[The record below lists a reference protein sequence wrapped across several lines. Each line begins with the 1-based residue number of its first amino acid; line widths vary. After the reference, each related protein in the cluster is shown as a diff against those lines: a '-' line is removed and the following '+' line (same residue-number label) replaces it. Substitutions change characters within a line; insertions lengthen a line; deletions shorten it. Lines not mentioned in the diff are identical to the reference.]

1 MPYRVR
7 KQDCKKSD
15 DSSGTHVIQK
25 KKSGKWKKASC
36 HSSEAKAKSAVR
48 ARGMHETDDNLE
60 EALYCRVVQRM
71 LALYKD

>member
-15 DSSGTHVIQK
+15 DTSGSHVVQK

-36 HSSEAKAKSAVR
+36 HDSEEKANSSIR
-48 ARGMHETDDNLE
+48 ARGMNEEDEVLE
-60 EALYCRVVQRM
+60 EILVIRVLNRI
-71 LALYKD
+71 LSL